1 MASKSKSLNKSKVP
15 SQQVQKKSLNI
26 WYALIAVF
34 IVAAAGIGIIYY
46 SQAAPPPPLPQHTI
60 RTLYCNAGKC
70 YESPKPG
77 AVPQSVRTTAA
88 TGCRLTT
95 GGNYTYTT
103 GYSKNR
109 SFCTYP

>member
-1 MASKSKSLNKSKVP
+1 MTSKNKSVRKTKVASKK
-15 SQQVQKKSLNI
+15 VQKKVLNI
-26 WYALIAVF
+26 WYALIAVLV
-34 IVAAAGIGIIYY
+34 VAVAGIGIIFY
-46 SQAAPPPPLPQHTI
+46 SQAAPPPPLPQHVM

-70 YESPKPG
+70 YESPRSG
-77 AVPQSVRTTAA
+77 ATRQSVRTQAA
-88 TGCRLTT
+88 SGCRLTT

>member
-1 MASKSKSLNKSKVP
+1 MAPRPKASNKSKVA
-15 SQQVQKKSLNI
+15 SKKVQKKSLNI
-26 WYALIAVF
+26 WYALIAVLV
-34 IVAAAGIGIIYY
+34 VAAAGIGIIYY
-46 SQAAPPPPLPQHTI
+46 SQAAPPPPLPQHVT

-70 YESPKPG
+70 YESPKQG
-77 AVPQSVRTTAA
+77 ATRQSVRTTSA